1 MEWKRG
7 EYTITDE
14 ADRVDLDAVMALLS
28 ESYWA
33 AQRPRA
39 KMDTAVENSV
49 CFSLYLGSRQ
59 IGFVRVVTDKAT
71 FAWICDVM
79 VHPDHRGTGLGKWM
93 LQCALE
99 HPLTSDMQQL
109 LRTRDA
115 HELYEQFGFVRGE
128 FMWRSWQD

>member
-14 ADRVDLDAVMALLS
+14 VDRVDLDAVMTLLS
-28 ESYWA
+28 QSYWA
-33 AQRPRA
+33 ARRPRA
-39 KMDTAVENSV
+39 KMARAVRNSV

-59 IGFVRVVTDKAT
+59 IGFVRVVTDRAT

-79 VHPDHRGTGLGKWM
+79 IHPDYHGIGLGKWM
-93 LQCALE
+93 LQHA
-99 HPLTSDMQQL
+99 SDMQQL

-115 HELYEQFGFVRGE
+115 HGFYEQFGFARGE